1 MFSEPNLATILLIKF
16 LINLDVK
23 WPPLSYILIQHFINL
38 PDLIQLKILGPVMSI
53 WRNPSPAKSLLYG
66 IATKKLPNYPQYY
79 LLYLYLNK
87 CMYCT
92 FLDECLI
99 RFSGRDL
106 DNQDGQV
113 SAGGEGRSHQ
123 VHLHHV
129 GRAKGLRK
137 LRFLFLVRKKY

>member
-1 MFSEPNLATILLIKF
+1 
-16 LINLDVK
+16 
-23 WPPLSYILIQHFINL
+23 
-38 PDLIQLKILGPVMSI
+38 
-53 WRNPSPAKSLLYG
+53 
-66 IATKKLPNYPQYY
+66 
-79 LLYLYLNK
+79 
-87 CMYCT
+87 MYCT
-92 FLDECLI
+92 LLDECLI

-129 GRAKGLRK
+129 GRAEGLRK